1 MRGYNCYE
9 KIEVYRTA
17 DCVCSEAGR
26 DGHPSGGSLSQDRH
40 FRGDLF
46 QLETEVLWSRNSG
59 VAAAQTTRRR
69 EQPAQ
74 TGGRRFNARQTD
86 APGCFEKKVLRA
98 KQRRQLVKKLIDEYR
113 VSVRRAC
120 RVCLTARSVVYFKL
134 QGPRDDRAVRAR
146 IKEIAETRVRY
157 GIARIQVLLRREG
170 WQDNHKRTRRIYLEE
185 GLNLRHRRP
194 RRNKAAAHRQP
205 LIQLTAP
212 NECWSMDFVADAL
225 FDGRRFRALTIVDN
239 YSRECLEIEIGQSL
253 KGEDVVRVMERLKLV
268 RGMVPNRIKVDNGSE
283 FISKTLDKWAYENNV
298 ILDFSR
304 PGKPTDN
311 AFIESFN
318 GSFRD
323 ECLNVNWFLSLE
335 DAREKIQAFKEEYN
349 HFRPHSALGNLTPV
363 EALIRHHGSPETLL

>member
-1 MRGYNCYE
+1 MRGYNCDE
-9 KIEVYRTA
+9 KIKVHGATNR
-17 DCVCSEAGR
+17 VCSQAG
-26 DGHPSGGSLSQDRH
+26 GNWHSGRRSLSEDRH
-40 FRGDLF
+40 FRSDIF
-46 QLETEVLWSRNSG
+46 QLEAEVFRFRNRRTQKIE
-59 VAAAQTTRRR
+59 AARRR
-69 EQPAQ
+69 ELAAQ
-74 TGGRRFNARQTD
+74 AGGRRFDARQAD
-86 APGCFEKKVLRA
+86 AAGCFEKKVLRA

-120 RVCLTARSVVYFKL
+120 RICLTARSLYYFKL

-157 GIARIQVLLRREG
+157 GIARIHVLLRREG

-194 RRNKAAAHRQP
+194 RRSKAAAHRQCRP
-205 LIQLTAP
+205 ALTVP

-225 FDGRRFRALTIVDN
+225 FDGRRFRALTVVDN
-239 YSRECLEIEIGQSL
+239 YSRECLEIEVGQSL
-253 KGEDVVRVMERLKLV
+253 KGEDVVRVMERIKLT
-268 RGMVPNRIKVDNGSE
+268 RGVVPRRIKVDNGSE
-283 FISKTLDKWAYENNV
+283 FISKALDKWAYENGV
-298 ILDFSR
+298 ALDFSR

-323 ECLNVNWFLSLE
+323 ECLNINWFLSLE
-335 DAREKIQAFKEEYN
+335 DAWEKIQAFKEEYN

-363 EALIRHHGSPETLL
+363 EALSRHHGSSETLL

>member
-1 MRGYNCYE
+1 MRGYNCDE
-9 KIEVYRTA
+9 EIEVHRTTN
-17 DCVCSEAGR
+17 CVCPEAGGNR
-26 DGHPSGGSLSQDRH
+26 HPGCRGLSQNGH
-40 FRGDLF
+40 FGSDIF
-46 QLETEVLWSRNSG
+46 QLETKVFRAGNRR
-59 VAAAQTTRRR
+59 VTAIAAARRR
-69 EQPAQ
+69 ELQ
-74 TGGRRFNARQTD
+74 TQASRCRFDARQTN
-86 APGCFEKKVLRA
+86 AAGRFEKKALKA

-157 GIARIQVLLRREG
+157 GVARIHVLLRREG

-194 RRNKAAAHRQP
+194 RRNKAAAHREKHP
-205 LIQLTAP
+205 QLTSA
-212 NECWSMDFVADAL
+212 NECWSMDFVMDAL

-239 YSRECLEIEIGQSL
+239 YCRECLEIEFGQSL
-253 KGEDVVRVMERLKLV
+253 KGEDVVRVMERMKLV
-268 RGMVPNRIKVDNGSE
+268 RGIVPNRIKVDNGSE
-283 FISKTLDKWAYENNV
+283 FISKALDKWAYENNV

-318 GSFRD
+318 GSF
-323 ECLNVNWFLSLE
+323 
-335 DAREKIQAFKEEYN
+335 
-349 HFRPHSALGNLTPV
+349 
-363 EALIRHHGSPETLL
+363 